1 MSPTTPLPLA
11 GKSALVTGAA
21 RSIGADIALTLA
33 RRGAKVVVHYRS
45 RDTEAN
51 QTVDAIREMGAEAV
65 AIDGDLTDLDVV
77 RTLFARTIDHFGG
90 VDVVVANAGAPPRSR
105 PSPRSPTTP
114 TATCCGPT
122 RRLASTSYGKPPARS
137 ETGDGSSTSA
147 PSLRNSSGLV
157 DAPDRR
163 VVGAKDNLPF

>member
-1 MSPTTPLPLA
+1 MSTTTPLPFA

-21 RSIGADIALTLA
+21 RSIGAEIALTLA

-65 AIDGDLTDLDVV
+65 AIGGDLTDLDVV

-90 VDVVVANAGAPPRSR
+90 VDVVVANAGATTAHARRRDHRRHLPR
-105 PSPRSPTTP
+105 PV
-114 TATCCGPT
+114 AGQH
-122 RRLASTSYGKPPARS
+122 G
-137 ETGDGSSTSA
+137 G
-147 PSLRNSSGLV
+147 
-157 DAPDRR
+157 
-163 VVGAKDNLPF
+163 